1 MSESDSSGENNIEK
15 IEDKY
20 ILDGTI
26 NYIVKYKNMRTC
38 MSVTFD
44 QLNKKEQNFI
54 RNCEKLLNQKSEK
67 RPNNDNKY
75 DSFISQ
81 NKKGKYNN
89 NEEPFISK
97 NKKKKYNN
105 DEEPFISQHKKR
117 KYSNDEEPFI
127 SQHKKKKYNNDEEPF
142 ISQHKKKKY
151 NNDEEPFISQHKK
164 RKYSNDEESENSQ
177 KSFHHKIENK
187 FNKKYKE
194 HNNKESKKIYQKQN
208 SFDDNFGD
216 NNDFNDF
223 SMSSKFERDGTLL
236 DDVPVKI
243 LNVGTKNRNDTNLFC
258 LVRWK
263 QTNKD
268 IRISDS
274 IIDIKKIK
282 KACPELLIDFYESKI
297 IFSQYLD
304 D

>member
-20 ILDGTI
+20 IIDGTI
-26 NYIVKYKNMRTC
+26 NYIVKYKNMRTY
-38 MSVTFD
+38 MSVTLD
-44 QLNKKEQNFI
+44 QLNKKEQKFI

-67 RPNNDNKY
+67 RSNNDNKY
-75 DSFISQ
+75 DSNIPQ

-89 NEEPFISK
+89 DKEIFISK
-97 NKKKKYNN
+97 NKKKKNNN

-117 KYSNDEEPFI
+117 KYSNDKESI
-127 SQHKKKKYNNDEEPF
+127 IHKN
-142 ISQHKKKKY
+142 
-151 NNDEEPFISQHKK
+151 KK
-164 RKYSNDEESENSQ
+164 RKYTNDEESENSQ

-208 SFDDNFGD
+208 SFDYNFSD

-274 IIDIKKIK
+274 IIDINKIK